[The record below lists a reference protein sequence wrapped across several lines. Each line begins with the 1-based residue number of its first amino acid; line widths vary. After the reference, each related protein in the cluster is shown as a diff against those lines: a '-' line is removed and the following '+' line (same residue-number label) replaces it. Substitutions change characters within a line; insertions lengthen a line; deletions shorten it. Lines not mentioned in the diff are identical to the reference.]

1 MSDESPDSEVVESP
15 EPIAPTTPDPEELTT
30 LKKRLSG
37 KDQALTKT
45 KAEYEAAKAELEALR
60 RWKAEKEDADLSEV
74 EKLQKRLAEKE
85 AEAAEARA
93 EANRI
98 RLASTYP
105 LAIDFYG
112 DDPLPSEE
120 RLAALQK
127 RLAATAATG
136 AEDEVD
142 DDVDP
147 NTPPRP
153 PAKGG
158 STKPLS
164 DLTVAE
170 LRERV
175 RKEASQFGSL
185 GQVPGWVGG

>member
-1 MSDESPDSEVVESP
+1 MSDESPEAGVEESQAEAVATP
-15 EPIAPTTPDPEELTT
+15 EPDELTT

-37 KDQALTKT
+37 KDQAFTALK
-45 KAEYEAAKAELEALR
+45 KESEATKAELEALR
-60 RWKAEKEDADLSEV
+60 RWKAEKEEGDLTEV
-74 EKLQKRLAEKE
+74 EKLTRRLAEKE

-136 AEDEVD
+136 PTDEAD
-142 DDVDP
+142 DDVDS

-153 PAKGG
+153 PTKGG

-164 DLTVAE
+164 DLTVDQ
-170 LRERV
+170 LRARV
-175 RKEASQFGSL
+175 REEAKHFGNL